1 MKKIKIVV
9 IILLGLMMF
18 AMSNQRK
25 WQRSFTKNNNP
36 YSSEITYNF
45 VASCIEG
52 GDKIY
57 FARFLQ

>member
-25 WQRSFTKNNNP
+25 
-36 YSSEITYNF
+36 
-45 VASCIEG
+45 
-52 GDKIY
+52 
-57 FARFLQ
+57 